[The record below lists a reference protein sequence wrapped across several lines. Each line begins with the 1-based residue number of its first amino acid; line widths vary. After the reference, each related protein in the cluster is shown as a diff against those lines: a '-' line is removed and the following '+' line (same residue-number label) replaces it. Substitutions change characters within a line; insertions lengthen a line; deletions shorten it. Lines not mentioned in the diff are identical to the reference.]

1 MRAARA
7 RSAATRNSPSQPPG
21 PQAVPGDRLI
31 AHIRNRSAGAG
42 KSCRRSPRASAGRPG
57 SIPCRQAGPA
67 LPARRRRNCGGGC
80 ELGCSPARAGHHP
93 ASALDA
99 PRHSRRQAPRRRR
112 SAAAAGAGAIG
123 RAEADGRLR
132 ARPAFNCL
140 PSVRAEGDDAQH
152 VLKNLEMAKHGSSPC
167 FNPAIRARLANRF
180 KRAYFR
186 FAMT

>member
-1 MRAARA
+1 MAAAGPAAQDPEERQPAAR
-7 RSAATRNSPSQPPG
+7 PE
-21 PQAVPGDRLI
+21 AVPGDRLV
-31 AHIRNRSAGAG
+31 AVFGTGRQVPAMVADEA
-42 KSCRRSPRASAGRPG
+42 PRASAGRPG

-112 SAAAAGAGAIG
+112 SAAAGAGAIG

-152 VLKNLEMAKHGSSPC
+152 VLKVSKWPNTVRLLASTRRLERGWPTASNEHI
-167 FNPAIRARLANRF
+167 FDLR
-180 KRAYFR
+180 
-186 FAMT
+186 